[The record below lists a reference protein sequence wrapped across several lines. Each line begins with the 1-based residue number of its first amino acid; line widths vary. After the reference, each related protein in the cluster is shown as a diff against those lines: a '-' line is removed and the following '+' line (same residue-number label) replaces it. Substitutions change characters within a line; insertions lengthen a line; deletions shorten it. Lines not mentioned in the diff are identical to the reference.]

1 MKENLKCKICNSFS
15 LKEFINFG
23 KMPVSNAYVKKENL
37 NDEEFTYDME
47 VGFCE
52 NCKMVQM
59 INIVP
64 YEKYIIPNE
73 KGKTNYAFFSST
85 SKEMEKHFSE
95 IADEIKEKFLDSNSK
110 VLETGSNDG
119 IFLKNFKDNEVLGIE
134 PSGNTAEIAIEKGIQ
149 TITKFFTENL
159 AKKIVVE
166 KGKFKV
172 IFSANVTLNIIDIH
186 DYMEGISNLLED
198 KGVFIIENPYIIDIL
213 ENNSYDQI
221 YDEHIWFFSLISLSN
236 LYSMHG
242 LEIFDAEKS
251 WVHGGS
257 IRIYACKKDMYKKT
271 DRLINYIEEEID
283 KNIDKIEPYIKFSQS
298 VKENKE
304 KFFKLLKDLKNK
316 NKKIVGYAAASKG
329 TIVQNYCNIGTDIID
344 YISDSTPFKQGLY
357 TPGKHIPIVSPYKF
371 QDDVRDNKIDY
382 AIIFAWN
389 HQKEIINKEKDFVK
403 KGGKFIIHIPEPH
416 IIELEEEKLH
426 LDTTQKSE
434 LIEGVEIKKLSIFA
448 NDQGY
453 LFETIRSDDKIYE
466 GKFGQVLI
474 SEIYPGVIKGFHL
487 HEKQTEY
494 TTCLKGNIKY
504 IIVKETKDKPI
515 INTFIIGEKNP
526 IIIKTPQGVWHG
538 YTPLQNKSATLMY
551 LMDKP
556 YNINDKDTL
565 EKDVFAF
572 GDLWTVKHG

>member
-1 MKENLKCKICNSFS
+1 MKENLKCKVCNSYS
-15 LKEFINFG
+15 LKEFISFG
-23 KMPVSNAYVKKENL
+23 KMPVSNAYIKKEDL
-37 NDEEFTYDME
+37 NKLEFTYDME

-64 YEKYIIPNE
+64 YERYIIPDE
-73 KGKTNYAFFSST
+73 TGKTNYAFFSST
-85 SKEMEKHFSE
+85 SKEMEKHFAE
-95 IADEIKEKFLDSNSK
+95 IADEIKKEFLDSNSK

-119 IFLKNFKDNEVLGIE
+119 IFLKNFKDNEVLGVE
-134 PSGNTAEIAIEKGIQ
+134 PSGNVAEISIAKGVP
-149 TITKFFTENL
+149 TINKFFTEDL
-159 AKKIVVE
+159 AKKIRVE
-166 KGKFKV
+166 KGKFKA

-198 KGVFIIENPYIIDIL
+198 KGVFIMENPYIIDIL

-257 IRIYACKKDMYKKT
+257 IRVYACKNGMYKKT
-271 DRLINYIEEEID
+271 DRLINYIAEEIE

-357 TPGKHIPIVSPYKF
+357 TPGMKIPIVSPDYFHK
-371 QDDVRDNKIDY
+371 DNPDY

-389 HQKEIINKEKDFVK
+389 HQKEIINKEKEFLNR
-403 KGGKFIIHIPEPH
+403 GGKFIVHLPEPH
-416 IIELEEEKLH
+416 IIETNEDFH
-426 LDTTQKSE
+426 SDTTKKSD
-434 LIEGVEIKKLSIFA
+434 LIEGVEIKKLNIFA

-453 LFETIRSDDKIYE
+453 LFETIRSDDKMYE

-504 IIVKETKDKPI
+504 IIVKETKEKPI
-515 INTFIIGEKNP
+515 INTFVIGEKNP
-526 IIIKTPQGVWHG
+526 IIIKTPPGVWHG
-538 YTPLQNKSATLMY
+538 YTPLENKSATLMY

-556 YNINDKDTL
+556 YNINDNDTL

-572 GDLWTVKHG
+572 GDLWSVKHG